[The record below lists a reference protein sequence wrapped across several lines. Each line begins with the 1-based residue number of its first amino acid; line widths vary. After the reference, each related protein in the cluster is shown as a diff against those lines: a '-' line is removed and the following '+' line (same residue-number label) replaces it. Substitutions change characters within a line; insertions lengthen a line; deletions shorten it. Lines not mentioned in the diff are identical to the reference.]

1 MTRTLSELADEA
13 EEAAIKE
20 LENKIFL
27 RQNLYA
33 LGQGEHGQYRQ
44 DGSRL
49 SPGKTVFMGDDP
61 RLPAM
66 PDKPGLLDF
75 VRCRFAVGGQQH
87 LLQSARLAR
96 KNGVSGKM
104 ILACLLHDLAVS
116 SFVRSDH
123 GYWGAAMIEPYVDE
137 EVAWA
142 IRYHQCVRFFADP
155 ENGYEYPE
163 LYIKFF
169 GEGYEPEDYIKRDYE
184 YARNHK
190 WYGSALEICKND
202 HYAFDHGMVLE
213 WDEFEDVLAD
223 HFHAPEEGLGN
234 DNTPAS
240 HIWRTL
246 RRPSNGL

>member
-1 MTRTLSELADEA
+1 MTQTLSELADEA

-33 LGQGEHGQYRQ
+33 LGQGEHGDYRQ
-44 DGSRL
+44 RGGQL
-49 SPGKTVFMGDDP
+49 TPGRTVFMGDDP

-66 PDKPGLLDF
+66 PDEPGLLDF
-75 VRCRFAVGGQQH
+75 VRCRFAIGGQQH

-116 SFVRSDH
+116 SFIRSDH
-123 GYWGAAMIEPYVDE
+123 GYWGAAMIGPYVDE

-142 IRYHQCVRFFADP
+142 IRYHQCVRFFADH

-190 WYGSALEICKND
+190 WYGAALEICKND
-202 HYAFDHGMVLE
+202 HYAFDHSLVLE
-213 WDEFEDVLAD
+213 WDEFADVLED

-234 DNTPAS
+234 DNTSAS